1 MGKKLQLLTH
11 VKTGADHLEKDKMS
25 QLLLL
30 HHPQKLCAQ
39 FNLKPSSYNLRLPS
53 IEQFCPQTKGFFCDS
68 VIQTQLTI
76 NPAIILYSNQ
86 TFIHAYKQSLCFLIH
101 R

>member
-11 VKTGADHLEKDKMS
+11 VMRGTDHLKKDKMS

-30 HHPQKLCAQ
+30 NHLQKLRTQ

-53 IEQFCPQTKGFFCDS
+53 IEQFCPPTK
-68 VIQTQLTI
+68 
-76 NPAIILYSNQ
+76 AILWFELN
-86 TFIHAYKQSLCFLIH
+86 
-101 R
+101 